1 MGGAILAVVG
11 ETRKEVEQRLKAK
24 RKEALHLGLYEEART
39 PIEFDPVSQQYR
51 ALLKVHS

>member
-39 PIEFDPVSQQYR
+39 PIEFDLVSQQYR
-51 ALLKVHS
+51 ALLKVHT